1 MMRVIYDIE
10 TDTLTMILRDE
21 LVAESDEVREGVI
34 IDYGGDGRVVSIE
47 LLDASE
53 QIAEP
58 LGIAYEL
65 KPRKPLAVGSEI

>member
-1 MMRVIYDIE
+1 
-10 TDTLTMILRDE
+10 MI
-21 LVAESDEVREGVI
+21 AESDEVREGVI

-65 KPRKPLAVGSEI
+65 KPRKPLPVGSET